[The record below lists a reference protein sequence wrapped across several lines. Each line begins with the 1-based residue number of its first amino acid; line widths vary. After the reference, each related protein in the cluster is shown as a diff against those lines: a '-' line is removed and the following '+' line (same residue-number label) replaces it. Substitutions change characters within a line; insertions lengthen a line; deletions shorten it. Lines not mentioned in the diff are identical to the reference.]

1 MKPTRAPYRQHRRQR
16 GQAMTE
22 YTVVLVFVVA
32 LLIVSSIDPSPVQ
45 ALVDALKSA
54 YTAFSYVISFS
65 V

>member
-1 MKPTRAPYRQHRRQR
+1 MTPRPRSRRQR

-22 YTVVLVFVVA
+22 YTVVLVFVVVI
-32 LLIVSSIDPSPVQ
+32 LIVSSIDPSPLQ

>member
-1 MKPTRAPYRQHRRQR
+1 MKPARRQQ

-22 YTVVLVFVVA
+22 YTVVLLFVVVG
-32 LLIVSSIDPSPVQ
+32 LILSSIEPSPVQ

-54 YTAFSYVISFS
+54 WTAFSYVISYS

>member
-1 MKPTRAPYRQHRRQR
+1 MTPPRPPLRRRQR

-22 YTVVLVFVVA
+22 YTVVLVFVVVI
-32 LLIVSSIDPSPVQ
+32 LIASAVDPSPLQ

>member
-1 MKPTRAPYRQHRRQR
+1 MKRSRLPR

-22 YTVVLVFVVA
+22 YTVVLLFVVVG
-32 LLIVSSIDPSPVQ
+32 LILSSMDPSPVQ

-54 YTAFSYVISFS
+54 WTAFSYVISYS